1 MDGSGKSSKLDS
13 EFPEPWSLRSGV
25 RSWVRSLGSLDK
37 ELEDEVKVPDMKGII
52 GQRSRNE
59 SLKG

>member
-13 EFPEPWSLRSGV
+13 EFLELWNLRSGV

-37 ELEDEVKVPDMKGII
+37 GSEDEVKVPDTKGII
-52 GQRSRNE
+52 D
-59 SLKG
+59 